1 MTKIKTNRNNT
12 NNVPPLRFPEFSG
25 EWREKYLG
33 QIAEIIKSH
42 GISKEQL
49 SAKGSPCI
57 LYGELYTK
65 YKFEIINDIYSKTT
79 LNSSRLV
86 KSQANDV
93 IIPCSGETAIDIST
107 ARCVPYNNILLGG
120 DLNIIR
126 LQSQDGGFF
135 AYQLN
140 GVRKREI
147 ACIAQGVSVVHLYGE
162 NLRKIKVYYPSIEEQ
177 RKITSL
183 LLLID
188 KRIATQNKIIEKYE
202 SLIQAIIYRKKVDGM
217 HNGNWQKTELSKV
230 LKERYEKNT
239 DGHVVCSVS
248 VSQGVVN
255 QIEYL
260 GRSFAA
266 KETSHYNVVNYGDIV
281 YTKSPT
287 GNFPYGIVKRS
298 CIQNAVAVSP
308 LYGVYKPVSDSIGV
322 ILHFYFMQPNHA
334 FNYLH
339 PLIQKGA
346 KNTINIT
353 NTRFLENSIPLP
365 KTEHEAVCI
374 ANALTGIQRKIEIE
388 KNLLCLYEKEKQ
400 HLLGQMFI

>member
-1 MTKIKTNRNNT
+1 MKKEKRQA
-12 NNVPPLRFPEFSG
+12 NVPPLRFPEFSG
-25 EWREKYLG
+25 EEWKKCRLSEICSFFSGGTPSSSKKEYYDGDIPFIRSGELHEEQTELFITEAG
-33 QIAEIIKSH
+33 LKNSAAKMVEVGDLLLALYGATSGDIA
-42 GISKEQL
+42 ISKMNGAINQAILCIRTKQNKKFIESIWHKHVRRLLQIYLQGGQGNL
-49 SAKGSPCI
+49 SA
-57 LYGELYTK
+57 
-65 YKFEIINDIYSKTT
+65 DI
-79 LNSSRLV
+79 V
-86 KSQANDV
+86 KN
-93 IIPCSGETAIDIST
+93 ISF
-107 ARCVPYNNILLGG
+107 
-120 DLNIIR
+120 
-126 LQSQDGGFF
+126 SF
-135 AYQLN
+135 A
-140 GVRKREI
+140 
-147 ACIAQGVSVVHLYGE
+147 C
-162 NLRKIKVYYPSIEEQ
+162 IEEQ
-177 RKITSL
+177 EKLAKFISL
-183 LLLID
+183 LD
-188 KRIATQNKIIEKYE
+188 ERISTQNKIIEKYE

-217 HNGNWQKTELSKV
+217 HNGNWQETELSKV
-230 LKERYEKNT
+230 LKERNEKNT

-374 ANALTGIQRKIEIE
+374 ANALTGIQQKIEIE

>member
-1 MTKIKTNRNNT
+1 M
-12 NNVPPLRFPEFSG
+12 RFPEFSG

-33 QIAEIIKSH
+33 QIAEITKSH

-188 KRIATQNKIIEKYE
+188 KRIAAQNKIIEKYE
-202 SLIQAIIYRKKVDGM
+202 SLIQAIIYRKKVDGI

-230 LKERYEKNT
+230 LKERNEKNT

-322 ILHFYFMQPNHA
+322 ILHFYFMQPNYA

-353 NTRFLENSIPLP
+353 NTRFLENFIPLP
-365 KTEHEAVCI
+365 KTEHEAIYI
-374 ANALTGIQRKIEIE
+374 ANVLTGIQRKIEIE